1 MGLALILGG
10 FLVATFL
17 MVVAKRIT
25 ALILAFRLQ
34 SLCLFLYVFS
44 TALARS
50 HLELFAVSALVLA
63 LKAALIPFLLA
74 RIVRRI
80 KVEED
85 LGLIVNPQ
93 VSLAVTLLLT
103 YLSYVFARAIILP
116 QETLRLAAFVVS
128 LSAFCTGFFIMA
140 SRMKALA
147 QVLGLLSMENGVFLA
162 AAAIAG
168 GMPFF
173 AELALFFDIFI
184 FVIII
189 ELFVYKVNRLFTH
202 IDTSKMDSLKG

>member
-25 ALILAFRLQ
+25 ALIAAFRLQ
-34 SLCLFLYVFS
+34 SLCLFLYVFGM
-44 TALARS
+44 ALTQK
-50 HLELFAVSALVLA
+50 HFELFVVSALVLV
-63 LKAALIPFLLA
+63 LKAVLIPFLLA

-93 VSLAVTLLLT
+93 VSLAVALLLT
-103 YLSYVFARAIILP
+103 YLSYVFARSIIVP
-116 QETLRLAAFVVS
+116 QEALRLASFVVS
-128 LSAFCTGFFIMA
+128 LAAFCAGFFIMA

-147 QVLGLLSMENGVFLA
+147 QVLGLLAMENGIFLA